1 MKKSGLFLLL
11 CSLLLG
17 CYTGYAHYTNDT
29 IRSAGKFSFT
39 VKFDLE
45 NARSTIALLGSK
57 HVSEK
62 QLDGWL
68 VSAGTRALISKLK
81 STPAIARS
89 AMIKAIENKKADA
102 EESKYQYAHI
112 RQQLDS
118 MQLFLDRLAMSADS
132 ITRAI
137 CEELRPFRSS
147 GNDTVILYG
156 LMGGYSAGFAFTN
169 NKSAF
174 YMGLHF
180 YKGDITGVAVSAKHE
195 LFHTI
200 QSAEYQFEPVMENL
214 RQTDSAW
221 EAPYYLLRHIFL
233 EGSAEFVADNEPY
246 LKASPYLRHEHEHSV
261 VNTYRHEAVFY
272 LIEHLLLDAFH
283 QPSLMDFGQLYSIL
297 FDWNWNNPA
306 YYAGKHMMAVLVKE
320 YGAGYLQKSLA
331 RDALYFIRDYIQ
343 LAGSG
348 RVNDAYSF
356 SAEFKQLVETML
368 QQVETYQRTAGTVT
382 R

>member
-1 MKKSGLFLLL
+1 MRKPGFYFLL
-11 CSLLLG
+11 CSLVLSS
-17 CYTGYAHYTNDT
+17 YTGYAHHANDT
-29 IRSAGKFSFT
+29 LQAKSISSFT

-57 HVSEK
+57 HISEK
-62 QLDGWL
+62 QLDDWL
-68 VSAGTRALISKLK
+68 ASAGTRALISKLK
-81 STPAIARS
+81 STPVIARS

-102 EESKYQYAHI
+102 DENKYQYAHI

-118 MQLFLDRLAMSADS
+118 MRLFLDRLAMAADS
-132 ITRAI
+132 ITQVI
-137 CEELRPFRSS
+137 CEELKPFRSS

-180 YKGDITGVAVSAKHE
+180 YKGDITGIAVSAKHE

-200 QSAEYQFEPVMENL
+200 QSAEYHFEPVMEKL
-214 RQTDSAW
+214 QQTDSAW
-221 EAPYYLLRHIFL
+221 EAPYYLLRHLFL

-246 LKASPYLRHEHEHSV
+246 LKTSPYLRREHEHGI

-283 QPSLMDFGQLYSIL
+283 KPSLMDFGQLYSIL

-306 YYAGKHMMAVLVKE
+306 YYAGKQMMSALVKE
-320 YGAGYLQKSLA
+320 YVPDYLQKSLR
-331 RDALYFIRDYIQ
+331 RDALYFIRDYMQ
-343 LAGSG
+343 LASSG
-348 RVNDAYSF
+348 RVAGGYDF
-356 SAEFKQLVETML
+356 SAEFRQMVDDML
-368 QQVETYQRTAGTVT
+368 RQVEKIQGTPGTVT

>member
-1 MKKSGLFLLL
+1 MRKPGICFLL
-11 CSLLLG
+11 CSLLLSSYRG
-17 CYTGYAHYTNDT
+17 HAHNTNDT
-29 IRSAGKFSFT
+29 IRSAGQSSFT
-39 VKFDLE
+39 VKFDIE
-45 NARSTIALLGSK
+45 NARGTLALLGSK

-62 QLDGWL
+62 QLDNWL
-68 VSAGTRALISKLK
+68 ASAGTRALISKLK

-102 EESKYQYAHI
+102 DENKYQYAHI

-118 MQLFLDRLAMSADS
+118 MQLFLDRLAMVADS

-200 QSAEYQFEPVMENL
+200 QAAEYHYEPVMENL

-221 EAPYYLLRHIFL
+221 EAPYYLLRHLFL

-246 LKASPYLRHEHEHSV
+246 LKTSPYLRREREHGV

-306 YYAGKHMMAVLVKE
+306 YYAGKYMMAALVKE
-320 YGAGYLQKSLA
+320 YGTGYLQKSLR

-348 RVNDAYSF
+348 RVKEAYSF
-356 SAEFKQLVETML
+356 SAEFKQLVDAML
-368 QQVETYQRTAGTVT
+368 RQVETYQRTAGTVT

>member
-1 MKKSGLFLLL
+1 MKKAGIYFLL
-11 CSLLLG
+11 CSLLLSS
-17 CYTGYAHYTNDT
+17 YTGYARNTNHT
-29 IRSAGKFSFT
+29 IRSAERFPFT

-45 NARSTIALLGSK
+45 NARSTLALLGSK
-57 HVSEK
+57 HVSAK
-62 QLDGWL
+62 QLDSWL
-68 VSAGTRALISKLK
+68 ASAGTRALISKLK

-102 EESKYQYAHI
+102 DENKYQYAYI

-118 MQLFLDRLAMSADS
+118 MLLFLDRLVLSADS
-132 ITRAI
+132 ITQAI

-147 GNDTVILYG
+147 GNDTVVLYG

-200 QSAEYQFEPVMENL
+200 QSAEYKFEPVMENL

-221 EAPYYLLRHIFL
+221 EAPYYLLRHLFL

-246 LKASPYLRHEHEHSV
+246 LKTSPYLRREHEHSV

-283 QPSLMDFGQLYSIL
+283 RPSLMDFGQLYSIL

-306 YYAGKHMMAVLVKE
+306 YYAGKHMMAALVKE
-320 YGAGYLQKSLA
+320 YGTDYLQKSLQ

-343 LAGSG
+343 LASSG
-348 RVNDAYSF
+348 RLKEGYNF
-356 SAEFKQLVETML
+356 SAEFQQLVDVML
-368 QQVETYQRTAGTVT
+368 QQVEKYLQIGGTVT
-382 R
+382 H

>member
-1 MKKSGLFLLL
+1 MRKPGFYFLL
-11 CSLLLG
+11 CSLLLNS
-17 CYTGYAHYTNDT
+17 YAGYAHLTKDT
-29 IRSAGKFSFT
+29 IQSEGRFPFT
-39 VKFDLE
+39 VKFDIE
-45 NARSTIALLGSK
+45 NARSTLALLGSK
-57 HVSEK
+57 QVSEK
-62 QLDGWL
+62 ELDNWL
-68 VSAGTRALISKLK
+68 ASPGTRALIRKLN

-89 AMIKAIENKKADA
+89 AMIKAIENKKEDAD
-102 EESKYQYAHI
+102 ENKYQYAHI
-112 RQQLDS
+112 RQQLNS
-118 MQLFLDRLAMSADS
+118 MQLFLNRLTLSADS

-200 QSAEYQFEPVMENL
+200 QSAEYRFEPVMENL

-221 EAPYYLLRHIFL
+221 EAPYYLLRHLFL

-246 LKASPYLRHEHEHSV
+246 LKTSPYLRREHEHGI

-272 LIEHLLLDAFH
+272 LIEHLLLDAFYK
-283 QPSLMDFGQLYSIL
+283 PSLMDFGQLYSIL

-320 YGAGYLQKSLA
+320 YGPGYLEKSLR
-331 RDALYFIRDYIQ
+331 RDALYFIRDYMQ
-343 LAGSG
+343 LANSG
-348 RVNDAYSF
+348 RIAGAYNF
-356 SAEFKQLVETML
+356 SAGFQQLVDAML
-368 QQVETYQRTAGTVT
+368 HQVEKHQPAAGTVT
-382 R
+382 H